1 MTPLLHINEM
11 SSMTVLLIMTTTVY
25 FSDFALNSILIDERL
40 GFFSD
45 QKNPR
50 LAIIPPKAP
59 TLQRILENNGYQ
71 VSTVFHKEYIAYAAF
86 LFFQYL

>member
-1 MTPLLHINEM
+1 M
-11 SSMTVLLIMTTTVY
+11 SMYTKMGSMNDQLKLTTTVY

-40 GFFSD
+40 GFFSNN
-45 QKNPR
+45 KNPR

-71 VSTVFHKEYIAYAAF
+71 VSTIFLKAYIA
-86 LFFQYL
+86 

>member
-1 MTPLLHINEM
+1 MG
-11 SSMTVLLIMTTTVY
+11 SMTVVLKATTTVY

-40 GFFSD
+40 GFFSND
-45 QKNPR
+45 KNPR

-71 VSTVFHKEYIAYAAF
+71 VRTIVHKAYIAYAA
-86 LFFQYL
+86 